1 MGRLEDSWLPRIGV
15 EATRTL
21 MRAVF
26 LSRIG
31 VGIAICFGAAS
42 ITSEWQKSQA
52 GEAISITGGFLGMT
66 IFAALSIRLQTRAR
80 RQAESYLD
88 LPPGSWKYLTVRS
101 QAKFD
106 RWLAARDKAGWPAT
120 GWR

>member
-1 MGRLEDSWLPRIGV
+1 VGRLEDSWLPRIGV

-31 VGIAICFGAAS
+31 VGIAICFVAAS

-52 GEAISITGGFLGMT
+52 GEAISITVGFLGMT
-66 IFAALSIRLQTRAR
+66 IFAARPSDSRLGLVAR
-80 RQAESYLD
+80 RRVTLICHRVH
-88 LPPGSWKYLTVRS
+88 GNT
-101 QAKFD
+101 
-106 RWLAARDKAGWPAT
+106 
-120 GWR
+120 